1 LGGILL
7 NKGKSI
13 TLNTLIHWE
22 EFRKRIIVEGI
33 ITGFLVGLI
42 IAILRYILE
51 KTNILVITVYKI
63 LHTNPYLLTAWIIF
77 LSLIGLLLGIIVKKE
92 PMISGSGIPQVEGMI
107 IGYIK
112 VNWLRVLLL
121 KLIGTIL
128 AIGAG
133 LSLGREGPCVQIG
146 SSIGQGISRLFG
158 RFRVEEKYLITCG
171 ASAGL
176 AAAFNA
182 PLAGVIFAL
191 EELHKNFSP
200 LVLISAMVSS
210 LTSTFVAGKLLGIKP
225 IFNFKNLAVMPLNNY
240 LYLILLGIIIGL
252 CGIVFNKTLLKTQ
265 DIYNMLKIKSYMKP
279 ILPLVISVAVGLWV
293 PMAIGGGE
301 GLVDTLSKNSF
312 SLKFLILLLIVK
324 FLFTMV
330 SYGSGVPGGIFMPL
344 LIIGSL
350 IGNIYGTVIINI
362 MHLNPIYIKDF
373 IVFAM
378 AGYFA
383 AIVRAPIT
391 GSLLVTEMTGSFS
404 HLLALSTVSITAYLS
419 SDLFSNMPIYESLLE
434 RLPIKKKQKSITANK
449 KRKTIFEMPVCVGS
463 SLDGKK
469 LKDISLPQN
478 CLLVG
483 IKRGT
488 YELIPK
494 GNTKILAGDYL
505 IVLADEDKA
514 TEIREIL
521 LNMTQ
526 R

>member
-1 LGGILL
+1 
-7 NKGKSI
+7 
-13 TLNTLIHWE
+13 
-22 EFRKRIIVEGI
+22 
-33 ITGFLVGLI
+33 
-42 IAILRYILE
+42 
-51 KTNILVITVYKI
+51 
-63 LHTNPYLLTAWIIF
+63 
-77 LSLIGLLLGIIVKKE
+77 
-92 PMISGSGIPQVEGMI
+92 
-107 IGYIK
+107 
-112 VNWLRVLLL
+112 
-121 KLIGTIL
+121 
-128 AIGAG
+128 
-133 LSLGREGPCVQIG
+133 
-146 SSIGQGISRLFG
+146 
-158 RFRVEEKYLITCG
+158 
-171 ASAGL
+171 
-176 AAAFNA
+176 
-182 PLAGVIFAL
+182 
-191 EELHKNFSP
+191 
-200 LVLISAMVSS
+200 
-210 LTSTFVAGKLLGIKP
+210 
-225 IFNFKNLAVMPLNNY
+225 
-240 LYLILLGIIIGL
+240 
-252 CGIVFNKTLLKTQ
+252 
-265 DIYNMLKIKSYMKP
+265 
-279 ILPLVISVAVGLWV
+279 
-293 PMAIGGGE
+293 
-301 GLVDTLSKNSF
+301 
-312 SLKFLILLLIVK
+312 
-324 FLFTMV
+324 MV

-469 LKDISLPQN
+469 LKNISLPQN

>member
-1 LGGILL
+1 
-7 NKGKSI
+7 
-13 TLNTLIHWE
+13 
-22 EFRKRIIVEGI
+22 
-33 ITGFLVGLI
+33 
-42 IAILRYILE
+42 
-51 KTNILVITVYKI
+51 
-63 LHTNPYLLTAWIIF
+63 
-77 LSLIGLLLGIIVKKE
+77 
-92 PMISGSGIPQVEGMI
+92 
-107 IGYIK
+107 
-112 VNWLRVLLL
+112 
-121 KLIGTIL
+121 
-128 AIGAG
+128 
-133 LSLGREGPCVQIG
+133 
-146 SSIGQGISRLFG
+146 LFG
-158 RFRVEEKYLITCG
+158 RFRVEEKYLLTCG

-200 LVLISAMVSS
+200 LVLVSSMVSS
-210 LTSTFVAGKLLGIKP
+210 LTSTFVAGELLGIKP
-225 IFNFKNLAVMPLNNY
+225 IFNLKNLAVMPLNNY
-240 LYLILLGIIIGL
+240 LYLILLGIIVGL

-265 DIYNMLKIKSYMKP
+265 DIYNMLKIKSHMKP
-279 ILPLVISVAVGLWV
+279 IIPLIISVAVGLWV
-293 PMAIGGGE
+293 PMALGGGE
-301 GLVDTLSKNSF
+301 GLVDTLSNNSF

-362 MHLNPIYIKDF
+362 MHINPIYIKNF

-404 HLLALSTVSITAYLS
+404 HLLALSTVSIAAYLS

-434 RLPIKKKQKSITANK
+434 RLPIKKEQKSITANK

-469 LKDISLPQN
+469 LKDISLPQS

-488 YELIPK
+488 HELIPK

-505 IVLADEDKA
+505 VVLADEDKA